1 MRVIRIRGQNHPKK
15 KSRGQVGNFCVYQNY
30 KKKRR
35 LTRWNLFN
43 KTTMVSLKLQKR
55 LAASVLK
62 CGQRKIWLDPNEV
75 NDISM
80 ANSRQ
85 NIRKLNKDG
94 FIIRKPVIV
103 HSRSRIKARLAAKAK
118 GRHTGKG
125 KRRGTANARIPFK
138 VLWVRRIRV
147 LRRLLKKYREAGKI
161 DKYLYHE
168 LYLKAKGN
176 MFKNKKVLI
185 ENIHSRKAERAAE
198 QAAKEVAAL
207 KKRRAKERRATKEK
221 KKAPTE

>member
-1 MRVIRIRGQNHPKK
+1 
-15 KSRGQVGNFCVYQNY
+15 
-30 KKKRR
+30 
-35 LTRWNLFN
+35 
-43 KTTMVSLKLQKR
+43 MVSLKLQKR
-55 LAASVLK
+55 LAAAVLK
-62 CGQRKIWLDPNEV
+62 CGVRKIWLDPNEV

-103 HSRSRIKARLAAKAK
+103 HSRSRIKARLEAKAK

-125 KRRGTANARIPFK
+125 KRKGTANARIPFK
-138 VLWVRRIRV
+138 VLWIRRIRV

-185 ENIHSRKAERAAE
+185 ENIHQRKAERMAE
-198 QAAKEVAAL
+198 QAAKEVASM
-207 KKRRAKERRATKEK
+207 KKRRAKARRATKSK
-221 KKAPTE
+221 KTSAARE

>member
-1 MRVIRIRGQNHPKK
+1 
-15 KSRGQVGNFCVYQNY
+15 
-30 KKKRR
+30 
-35 LTRWNLFN
+35 
-43 KTTMVSLKLQKR
+43 MVSLKLQKR

-62 CGQRKIWLDPNEV
+62 CGKRKIWLDPNEV

-94 FIIRKPVIV
+94 FIIRKPEIV
-103 HSRSRIKARLAAKAK
+103 HSRSRVRARNEAKAK

-125 KRRGTANARIPFK
+125 KRKGTANARMPFK

-147 LRRLLKKYREAGKI
+147 LRRLLKKYREANKI
-161 DKYLYHE
+161 DRYLYHE
-168 LYLKAKGN
+168 LYLLAKGN
-176 MFKNKKVLI
+176 TFKNNKVLI
-185 ENIHSRKAERAAE
+185 ETIHKRKAERAAE

-207 KKRRAKERRATKEK
+207 KKRRAKERRARRAKGE
-221 KKAPTE
+221 TEAK

>member
-1 MRVIRIRGQNHPKK
+1 
-15 KSRGQVGNFCVYQNY
+15 
-30 KKKRR
+30 
-35 LTRWNLFN
+35 
-43 KTTMVSLKLQKR
+43 MVSLKLQKR

-103 HSRSRIKARLAAKAK
+103 HSRSRIKTRLAAKAK

-147 LRRLLKKYREAGKI
+147 LRRLLKKYRESGKI
-161 DKYLYHE
+161 DRHLYHE

-185 ENIHSRKAERAAE
+185 ENIHSRKGERMAE
-198 QAAKEVAAL
+198 QAAKDVAAL
-207 KKRRAKERRATKEK
+207 KKRRAKERRANKEK